1 MSSKIYT
8 KWMSTHSCES
18 NTWEDRSASSST
30 SAVNLPMERS
40 VPVLITQGTHW
51 SPWSWNSYWTREE
64 IGSRS
69 LWSQSSTSNSML
81 TSTTILHNC
90 QWCQGYIASCMVSH
104 RVPSCTSELMSRSE
118 GKNRDLWIYLHTV
131 GVDIAEEIF
140 VGDFF
145 TQWARYVWTMMMIIT
160 QIFFPV
166 PKIQS
171 ELSWKNYSQM
181 FTSLQLTTTACSGD
195 VKVLCNVLQF
205 QTACQV

>member
-8 KWMSTHSCES
+8 KWISTHSCES

-40 VPVLITQGTHW
+40 VLVLMTQGTHW

-69 LWSQSSTSNSML
+69 LWSSE
-81 TSTTILHNC
+81 LHNK
-90 QWCQGYIASCMVSH
+90 QHVDKYYNSPQLSVMSGYIASCMVSH
-104 RVPSCTSELMSRSE
+104 RVPSCTSELMSSSE
-118 GKNRDLWIYLHTV
+118 GKSRELWIYLHTV

-166 PKIQS
+166 PQTQS
-171 ELSWKNYSQM
+171 ELSWNNYTQM

-205 QTACQV
+205 QTVCHV